1 MKLAVNYIL
10 KVHTTLNE
18 SLSGVS
24 TILFYCHLHSPLHI
38 AFYCYKHQALTT
50 QMFLFLTGYQLFLKE
65 NSQLLHAILNTHM
78 YAGVEEGSQFRLG

>member
-18 SLSGVS
+18 SLSGVYHTVLLS
-24 TILFYCHLHSPLHI
+24 SSFTASYCILLLQTPSSYCPDVLIFDWLPVI
-38 AFYCYKHQALTT
+38 F
-50 QMFLFLTGYQLFLKE
+50 KE